1 MKTALITGASRG
13 IGRAATERFL
23 AGGWAVVGTST
34 TGDSPVKQPM
44 LRMYPLNLL
53 DAGSIRDFADGIA
66 RSVGR
71 VDVLVNNA
79 AVSLDGDDG
88 DGLSVDT
95 LRKTLD
101 VNLVGLIDL
110 TERLL
115 PVIGDGGH
123 IINLSSG
130 LGSITGS
137 PGSFAPAYSISKA
150 AVNMYTRK
158 LAARL
163 ERRGVT
169 VSSFDPGWVRTDMGG
184 GGATRDP
191 REPAEELFHLAAAGA
206 ETGRFWHRGKTRAW

>member
-1 MKTALITGASRG
+1 MKTALITGVSRG
-13 IGRAATERFL
+13 IGRATAEKFL
-23 AGGWAVVGTST
+23 AGGWAVIGTST
-34 TGDSPVKQPM
+34 SGSSPVKHPVLQVHT
-44 LRMYPLNLL
+44 LNLL
-53 DAGSIRDFADGIA
+53 DAGNIREFADGIA

-71 VDVLVNNA
+71 IDVLVNNA
-79 AVSLDGDDG
+79 GVSLNGDDG
-88 DGLSVDT
+88 AGLPVDT

-115 PVIGDGGH
+115 VAVGDGGH

-163 ERRGVT
+163 QGRGIT
-169 VSSFDPGWVRTDMGG
+169 VSSIDPGWVKTDMGG
-184 GGATRDP
+184 SGATRDP
-191 REPAEELFHLAAAGA
+191 REPAEEIFQLAAARVESGL
-206 ETGRFWHRGKTRAW
+206 FWHRGKQRAW